1 MYFPQDPIHTFE
13 NLIHKNKTTGA
24 NINKLYLFHS
34 A

>member
-1 MYFPQDPIHTFE
+1 MTFSQDPIHYFE

-24 NINKLYLFHS
+24 NINKLNLFHS